1 MSTYTTYLAHYL
13 EDAGGDGTLEVPSIG
28 PGSALGAPTVSA
40 SGSVLLSPPSIGSTT
55 ILGTPTVAS
64 STVFPPSIDPTT
76 ILGAPTLSG
85 TGTSTIEPPSIG
97 PGSVL
102 GTPTVSEASVGN
114 VDMTISP
121 VANQLLACLC
131 TEIALVPDPPAQCC
145 LRTGLSVVPG
155 VSVNEDECCTGLA
168 WVRYV
173 TSYPSEQNFPEQD
186 PTPTGGCAPN
196 WFAVVLE
203 MGVVRCMNPGDLYQN
218 PTCEDWTT
226 VAAKVMNDDAAMRRA
241 FCCLPLTNDM
251 KMLGVWEPLPT
262 EGRCTGGIRT
272 VTVQVPNCDGC
283 EEL

>member
-1 MSTYTTYLAHYL
+1 VSTYTTYLAHYL
-13 EDAGGDGTLEVPSIG
+13 EDAGSG
-28 PGSALGAPTVSA
+28 ALDV
-40 SGSVLLSPPSIGSTT
+40 
-55 ILGTPTVAS
+55 
-64 STVFPPSIDPTT
+64 
-76 ILGAPTLSG
+76 
-85 TGTSTIEPPSIG
+85 PSIG

-102 GTPTVSEASVGN
+102 GTPSVDASGDVSISPPSIGPNITLGSPTVTSTGDAFLAPPSIGPNTQLGTPAVSEQPTGQ
-114 VDMTISP
+114 VDMTILP
-121 VANQLLACLC
+121 IANALLACLC

-145 LRTGLSVVPG
+145 LRTGLTVVPG
-155 VSVNEDECCTGLA
+155 VSLNEDECCTGLA

-186 PTPTGGCAPN
+186 PAPGGGCPPD

-203 MGVVRCMNPGDLYQN
+203 MGVVRCMPTGDLYVN
-218 PTCEDWTT
+218 PTCTEWTL
-226 VAAKVMNDDAAMRRA
+226 AATNVMNDDAAMRRA
-241 FCCLPLTNDM
+241 YCCLPVANDM